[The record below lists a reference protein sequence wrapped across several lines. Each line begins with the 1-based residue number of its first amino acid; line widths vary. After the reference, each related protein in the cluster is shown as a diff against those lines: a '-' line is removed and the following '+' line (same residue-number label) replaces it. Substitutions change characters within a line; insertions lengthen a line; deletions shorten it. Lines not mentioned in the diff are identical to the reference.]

1 MGLSD
6 PRLEVGESWSVR
18 LRGSFAAVRKVFLVF
33 EKLDPFLDAVY
44 AWVLVGVPIFLVPFP
59 VWRVPR
65 KWRTR
70 RRPSG
75 WAFASPVTR
84 LLAALARAVR

>member
-1 MGLSD
+1 M
-6 PRLEVGESWSVR
+6 R

-44 AWVLVGVPIFLVPFP
+44 AWVLVSVPIFLVPFP

-65 KWRTR
+65 KRRTR
-70 RRPSG
+70 RGPSG
-75 WAFASPVTR
+75 WAYTGPMAR
-84 LLAALARAVR
+84 LLGALARAVR